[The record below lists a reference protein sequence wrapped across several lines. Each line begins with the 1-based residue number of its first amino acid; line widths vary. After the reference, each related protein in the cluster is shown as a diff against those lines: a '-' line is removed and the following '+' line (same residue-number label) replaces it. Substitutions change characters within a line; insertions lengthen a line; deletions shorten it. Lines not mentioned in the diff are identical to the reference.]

1 MGKKKPDPKR
11 PAKQPVGK
19 QKKNDDLLARHG
31 MSKEQQRGAE
41 MRGAAVPASDFEG
54 EYKGPGTYNSPG
66 AQRLQRILWEVRMRN
81 QTGIPKVRDDDMG
94 NPNKNAMDLIVR
106 GPKTTASPTLGR
118 GARKDSLRGL
128 TPEAG
133 TKSLL
138 KGFIRFTR

>member
-19 QKKNDDLLARHG
+19 KKKTDDLLERHG
-31 MSKEQQRGAE
+31 MTKEQQHGAL
-41 MRGAAVPASDFEG
+41 MRASAVPPSDFEG

-81 QTGIPKVRDDDMG
+81 QTGIPKVGDDDTNRG
-94 NPNKNAMDLIVR
+94 KSAMDLIVR
-106 GPKTTASPTLGR
+106 GPKTTASPTSGR